1 MQGVCVVPGSPLQ
14 EEPALLSVLGR
25 VPTPPP
31 QAYGAPPAG
40 ALLLGLGMGGLWIH
54 ASVDSIL
61 TRTAKAAC
69 QKQIA
74 LVIIMYISFVIL
86 EKFNCPWKRK

>member
-1 MQGVCVVPGSPLQ
+1 MQCVCVVPGSPLQ

-31 QAYGAPPAG
+31 PPPQAYGAPPAG
-40 ALLLGLGMGGLWIH
+40 VLLLGLGMGGLWIH

-74 LVIIMYISFVIL
+74 LVIIMYISFVV
-86 EKFNCPWKRK
+86 FRKI